1 LDASE
6 CFTEQTSA
14 HTGGVTP
21 SSSHSDNQSDQSLTE
36 HHMLPCLK
44 TERVNLFP
52 QFTSCSKKATIEQS
66 EDEIEELSKITVED
80 IRHDVS
86 IREVKHPDY
95 LSSSQRVSSDTEDV
109 SSSQSSLELL
119 GMVASQKKLEEL
131 DLEPERCEPGVVNA
145 TVECAGHS
153 QAPEQMSDCGGRVP
167 CLLKEITC
175 PVKAS
180 KAPSKVSEADEAAD
194 KKKESFASRPQDT
207 KKTSEADEAADK
219 KKEGFASRP
228 QDTKKTRRKLQPA
241 TAMML
246 KEFTSADLDVD
257 TKREERGKS
266 SSGVASGRSDALIR
280 LLKARPVRR
289 V

>member
-1 LDASE
+1 VIHKKLDASE

-66 EDEIEELSKITVED
+66 EDEIEELSKIILED
-80 IRHDVS
+80 IHHDVN

-95 LSSSQRVSSDTEDV
+95 LSSSQQVSSDTEDV
-109 SSSQSSLELL
+109 GSSQSSLELP

-145 TVECAGHS
+145 TVECAVGHS

-175 PVKAS
+175 PAKAS
-180 KAPSKVSEADEAAD
+180 KAPSKVSEAE
-194 KKKESFASRPQDT
+194 
-207 KKTSEADEAADK
+207 EAADK
-219 KKEGFASRP
+219 KKEGFTSSP
-228 QDTKKTRRKLQPA
+228 EDTKKTRRRLQPA
-241 TAMML
+241 AAMLL
-246 KEFTSADLDVD
+246 KEFPGADFDVD
-257 TKREERGKS
+257 TRREERVKS
-266 SSGVASGRSDALIR
+266 SSSVAAGRSDALIR
-280 LLKARPVRR
+280 VLKARPVRR